1 MSYTALNDSLEHQ
14 IHRSTRKATFAGYGL
29 LFCCVMVFVIW
40 ANSAPIAGAVISSGV
55 FVATGENKIVQHF
68 EGGVIKEIL
77 VREGDLVKPGQ
88 PLIVLD
94 DTMPRAELRRLVL
107 RDVRLT
113 AMQARF
119 EAEMNW
125 DTEVS
130 FPATLMMQKDS
141 DPDVA
146 SIIDAQNL
154 TFTARRNTL
163 ESEIA
168 TLADGINA
176 LQQRIA
182 GSNTQ
187 LEAVRSQLALIE
199 EELQGKTTLLKSGL
213 IRKPEIL
220 ALQRAQAN
228 LQGEIGRLTGEI
240 GDAKER
246 IARIKE
252 QIQVARNTAIK
263 TVVEQSH
270 EVNAELDDVRERIR
284 SARAVLDRITITA
297 PVEGVVVKLRY
308 HTPGGVIEPG
318 KSVLEI
324 VPVQEE
330 LIIEVP
336 VRPQDIDNVREGQ
349 PAVIRLTAL
358 NQRLTPMIE
367 GEVIYVSADAL
378 PSDSRMPFAS
388 GSNGAADAYVARVS
402 LDPSWAQRLPEFKPT
417 PGMPAEV
424 YIKTHERTF
433 FEYLM
438 RPIRDS
444 MQRAFRES

>member
-1 MSYTALNDSLEHQ
+1 MSYLAVNDSFDQQ
-14 IHRSTRKATFAGYGL
+14 IHRATRKATMAGYGL
-29 LFCCVMVFVIW
+29 LAGCVLVFAFW
-40 ANSAPIAGAVISSGV
+40 ANAAPISGAVISSGV

-68 EGGVIKEIL
+68 EGGVIKEIK
-77 VREGDLVKPGQ
+77 VREGDLVEPGES
-88 PLIVLD
+88 LVVLD
-94 DTMPRAELRRLVL
+94 DTTPRAELRRLEL
-107 RDVRLT
+107 RLARLM
-113 AMQARF
+113 AMQSRF

-125 DTEVS
+125 DTEIS
-130 FPATLMMQKDS
+130 FPAVMTMQEEA
-141 DPDVA
+141 DPDIA
-146 SIIDAQNL
+146 AIIDAQKL

-176 LQQRIA
+176 LQQRIG

-199 EELQGKTTLLKSGL
+199 EELQGKTSLLKSGL

-240 GDAKER
+240 GDARER

-252 QIQVARNTAIK
+252 QIQVARNTTIK
-263 TVVEQSH
+263 TVVEQLH
-270 EVNAELDDVRERIR
+270 DVNAEMDDVKERIR
-284 SARAVLDRITITA
+284 SARAILDRINITA

-308 HTPGGVIEPG
+308 HTPGGVIEAG
-318 KSVLEI
+318 KNVLEI

-349 PAVIRLTAL
+349 AAVIRLTAL
-358 NQRLTPMIE
+358 NKRITPMID
-367 GEVIYVSADAL
+367 GKVIYISADAL
-378 PSDSRMPFAS
+378 PNDKRSQLTPTTSS
-388 GSNGAADAYVARVS
+388 GPDVYVARVA
-402 LDPSWAQRLPEFKPT
+402 LDPSWVQKVPEFKPT